1 MAKDRWGRELNTNAP
16 DYIRAS
22 AQRQAERVEAEYGAT
37 AYGSRAYLTPEG
49 AKQMD
54 DYNTAVR
61 MKKYYDDWSGLKYLS
76 KEDEE
81 KRRKQLEA
89 LRNDYSVTSR
99 YNTYSDLLDYGEAQ
113 INSASRYRSY
123 DEWGQSTGDKT
134 YMGNLQ
140 NQLDN
145 LQSKLTTAQQ
155 NMSNMSGNE
164 IMNYLATGE
173 YQNLVKQ
180 QDINNSKL
188 QNAALNV
195 PDDKYLQYD
204 AMSTEELGARKT
216 QLENE
221 KKGGDGNTELSTLVP
236 QLNAAQQQMSNM
248 SGDEI
253 MNYLA
258 TGEYQN
264 LLGKVQGE
272 QKSVDNELRYINS
285 LLETRERQ
293 SIYEGYA
300 KKMNEEDFD
309 GEYDSSIDD
318 LEYRTINNDISGNEI
333 AGATQW
339 KLSHPVGQMS
349 DDERK
354 IYNSIYKNEGKEAAT
369 EFLTFLEKDLNFRQ
383 RIEDEATARE
393 YAQESPWGASFLSVI
408 SRLASPVEAGAQITH
423 LALGDYDENAYYN
436 AASRFTTNVR
446 DQVSRDIA
454 ADSGETWAWVYNT
467 GMSVADNLAQMGLGG
482 GAGTLM
488 MMGTAV
494 FSDALVQGRD
504 AGLSDSEIIADATV
518 RTLIEIATEKIG
530 LDEVMKV
537 VKGAGGMQVLRSAL
551 AEGGEEGLSNIGN
564 LFYDE
569 IKAAVTGNESE
580 IKEEVRKLMDAGYSE
595 SEAAAI
601 VIGNKAK
608 DFGLDVLSGF
618 VSGLA
623 MSGGSYVGSISLE
636 KAERYAKE
644 TFDGSVEKAL
654 TLGDDSDV
662 FKMAEQFQ
670 NEPPTNRMMKE
681 VAKIKLINATD
692 KATTKLLKESTD
704 AYAKELESVDVED
717 LPKKVEEI
725 ANRIVMESK
734 GATQEA
740 STEVE
745 TDEEGNETTKET
757 KEKSDLGKTDI
768 LLAALGAARIRVFE
782 NKLRDQILKTNA
794 TTEEGSVDMAD
805 KILRLGENAT
815 IQLSN
820 GEIIDL
826 NNLDFKGDGALNAA
840 YKNAVQGL
848 RRTSD
853 ANTYIADFKSLNGQ
867 VSAEFFDTLWKT
879 AYKMHGATVE
889 NVKSSEA
896 VATLLSA
903 YEEVA
908 RADGVAFNMGA
919 IETVIKHA
927 QQMGNESAIRVTE
940 ASKKL
945 VNEMAALTNT
955 KVEFVDN
962 LVDKDGNSVQGLY
975 DTETKTI
982 KISTTTRN
990 PATVVFCHELTHA
1003 MQDANP
1009 EVYALYKKAVL
1020 RKLSSNGANYTFI
1033 ETQVKNSYPKREGQ
1047 STEEWMDEVNDEIV
1061 AIASENFLVES
1072 AFVDQLKKN
1081 KNVFRKVR
1089 NVILNRYQRV
1099 GIDIVRN
1106 RMNDMEKEDY
1116 EWFTKLTSL
1125 WVDIASQADLDEA
1138 ALEEYR
1144 KELIG
1149 EEMPNGD
1156 LPKETMEEVKEKVEK
1171 QEMVTPQ
1178 AETQFSREFDDD
1190 FMTKAEKKNLKK
1202 VLVDE
1207 AVLAEARKVRERTKE
1222 LLEQYKQFLPE
1233 DKMGKNWKTKNGSYG
1248 LSGDLGTVCIRSLAV
1263 EPLMDFIAD
1272 KIGHPLTAEE
1282 TQFISQELMS
1292 YTHMPPCIYCYVAMD
1307 RNAKRDYLNRYIN
1320 WREDTIKNFRSGM
1333 SEEEVKE
1340 AFLRYDYK
1348 SGKRT
1353 MKETG
1358 ALRDRFNDWKRMAF
1372 DPSAEKI
1379 SKSDLTSTAK
1389 AEERKKVSAE
1399 YKKQINDAMRYAQ
1412 SASYAKG
1419 VVGYTAYNGDILKWK
1434 QKKIDDLN
1442 SQFGMRMYSFTDYH
1456 PAFVLENMQMI
1467 TDASVMGLKVLA
1479 YTKEVDFARIFMRT
1493 GANINISVTC
1503 QMQKNENGEFVQD
1516 GMMGADWE
1524 AAKKARAESD
1534 KFGGN
1539 VGITF
1544 VAFNDEQVEWACQQD
1559 WVDVVIPFHTVKA
1572 EEFVELNG
1580 FTNYKAVQEETK
1592 KSDFNKDIHKREIM
1606 PEMHGNDFATYQAA
1620 LEENHLNAKFNEK
1633 WYQKWGVN
1641 GDATTQKWYM
1651 KLVNE
1656 TRRSYNDTMPVQ
1668 PIFNY
1673 DAAEESI
1680 RSLDKPYGAPI
1691 GTTAEG
1697 YEDITIEEIAK
1708 DISDKMGSQTF
1719 SDSRFSRD
1727 FEDVGYHAGDLGK
1740 AESLFNQSGSRD
1752 TGHFGTGTY
1761 FVGDEEKIN
1770 RYDYGKRPHEK
1781 VNFEK
1786 YNLFKP
1792 KNYSDASKLHQ
1803 FMRRVDGWIGQY
1815 EGSRSTSEYND
1826 YKEQLEDAT
1835 YEFSDN
1841 GQQET
1846 INDIDAWFFSDFE
1859 AEERRSDSEII
1870 DDVVRLARLTIG
1882 SRDLARVIADHS
1894 NREVYSDGDRLIL
1907 NDGIYE
1913 TEFTPEEYLKRVP
1926 RDMAENIM
1934 DWVSTEA
1941 NDWRSRGLDR
1951 ANDYETWHN
1960 DFEDVANILGVS
1972 IDTLENAITEA
1983 TQEADAINYPESM
1996 TSDSIATRV
2005 MKRLGY
2011 EGVDVRHIN
2020 DMDNTKYGSVIYD
2033 LKGED
2038 LARKQEIGTARFS
2051 KEFDNEYM
2059 ELAQDPEKNAVRLRE
2074 LVKQAAEA
2082 AGYPTHLYHGTDA
2095 FGFTSVDLDAT
2106 GADGFSFWASDNPD
2120 VSGSYTSNGYVRKI
2134 SENNVDNDELLELTE
2149 QQIEDTVDIFRH
2161 LIDTTFSEWYFGQT
2175 DNSYIIDGLY
2185 AANPEAG
2192 YGDGVYDFLDE
2203 IVADAFYQYSDM
2215 DNRDFDEWQ
2224 ESPEGQAIY
2233 DVVVELEGL
2242 LSKYHKV
2249 ENGDT
2254 AGGVYDLYAN
2264 TDNFYTVD
2272 GRNKNWN
2279 NLSLPNIVDRTWIM
2293 FTDDNGEQR
2302 VQYSDN
2308 SGEEQDISYD
2318 EASEMLGWS
2327 LMDKLEVRWFEDD
2340 YGEISTKWD
2349 TENNKLGKP
2358 SKTRDLAAYAR
2369 ENGYD
2374 GVRFHNI
2381 HDNGKYGGN
2390 LASDVY
2396 AFFKPNEQVKS
2407 ADLVTYDDNG
2417 NIIPLSERFNK
2428 TNEDIRYAKEFT
2440 DEETNA
2446 VSSNDI
2452 KRVADVLS
2460 DADVSK
2466 VKLSDEQV
2474 RKIAERILR
2483 GRGSE
2488 YSTDDLAANLKKAFA
2503 YWTQNKGTNYAA
2515 LVQVMQDFMMP
2526 VVESIYDYSGDQRR
2540 RDTLIGTTFVVSEE
2554 AAKKADIKNINR
2566 RLFGYG
2572 IAFTTDAESVSSDRE
2587 VVNLAEN
2594 WYHETT
2600 DGSVE
2605 GVAIDLNID
2614 HTLTDEAE
2622 MVEAIRDFVTTERGE
2637 AATQVVSPQ
2646 FREGYAFDLAL
2657 EAFQEFI
2664 NESRVSID
2672 EISRRANA
2680 DAGKLVRENKSLRS
2694 RNAHLHDRIDQ
2705 LRNEYKEKYLNM
2717 VSKNKD
2723 IVDRKK
2729 SRLQEQ
2735 ADKAKQLD
2743 RLQREW
2749 KRLENYVNKP
2759 NRGRHINA
2767 SYKKYL
2773 EYLAD
2778 MVDLTTNRKSK
2789 RNDALDALADEYRRL
2804 SKLEQYEDR
2813 PYDDTIEMK
2822 LREVNDMVAGRP
2834 IRELNSSEIKEV
2846 VDVVRAF
2853 IKRAT
2858 TMDEFTQKELA
2869 RKYENVQE
2877 ASRQTINNI
2886 DKSRGLTNK
2895 DSLAD
2900 KWLTMQLSPMREVER
2915 LTDFHAD
2922 DPLFLA
2928 AENILRAEIKVNEYK
2943 MNFAL
2948 MFKEMQ
2954 PNQYKRGTD
2963 EWKKAREF
2971 RKRYDKMNET
2981 YVKVRLGGVERE
2993 ITEAQKLELI
3003 MQSRNEDS
3011 MRHILFGG
3019 LLVPDLEQLKKGHW
3033 NTAYTSGTIVR
3044 PFEIEMLRL
3053 SKGLDEFQTWFLEK
3067 SVNYFNYASKLINQT
3082 SFELEGFARAEVE
3095 NYYPIRVA
3103 TNYTSQ
3109 KNYDVLTG
3117 MQDSGE
3123 SIDSDMLKARVK
3135 SKLPIYLNGINQSLQ
3150 RHQNFVSR
3158 YAALAIPMSDFQK
3171 IYGAKVR
3178 EEVPKYYHDVLETIN
3193 GMKGGSLVRDDI
3205 VKDFKEKFFMV
3216 TDSDGNVVTGDLK
3229 NEVLRKGNNKRGS
3242 RVQIGD
3248 NIYSIENNVNEAL
3261 EWSGIASFLENRGK
3275 NVTKADILD
3284 FINNRGIP
3292 ELNPVKNV
3300 LEAKWG
3306 HHATNYLNN
3315 ALKDLAG
3322 NRPMEQGLL
3331 DKARGNAAQAIL
3343 TLNPSVSIKQAA
3355 SFPTAIAEL
3364 DYISVS
3370 HALMRGGRNNWM
3382 LSRADHDLI
3391 NKYTG
3396 VLYGRQMGMTTQEI
3410 AEMSTNPNK
3419 NVINKAMDAVPWLT
3433 NWIQKIDV
3441 ATVGRLWYATEY
3453 WVQRHNQDYKDG
3465 KLKKGSDEYYQ
3476 TVARKFEMVVT
3487 KTQPNYSVF
3496 TRPDIL
3502 RSKNQLT
3509 RAVLMFKTQPLQNFN
3524 IMYESVAR
3532 VNAKIRQYNQ
3542 AKGTPQALAIRGEL
3556 NAAWAKLARSIS
3568 SQLVQTAVF
3577 TGMTFLANALIL
3589 HRWDKYKDEDIN
3601 EVTFASVMEQVMWDY
3616 LGSFFG
3622 NAVGGDWFEDI
3633 ASFVVRRFAF
3643 DEDVMLNGI
3652 SIMGID
3658 SINDTYEL
3666 IDKITKA
3673 FQDGDPTAAWKNVI
3687 KMAQKMSAVWG
3698 IPAENI
3704 LKVFESA
3711 WMYKQD
3717 IFDDYNITDVDR
3729 EGIPVLFNFQE
3740 TTNEQYWNRVKRAYE
3755 QGDTEQ
3761 VKERFEDMI
3770 ESTKSIEE
3778 KKDGTKYTKI
3788 GAAGLLKADDESG
3801 VMEWVSDLYLHGSAS
3816 DKQMVEDWLDDIVE
3830 YNSDPRQSKANK
3842 IKAFYEFQEEELPAE
3857 YQPKDSDA
3865 YLDWEFESYGNQFDK
3880 AFTNYLSG
3888 RDVGTLPTKK
3898 GEGACSTQMARLWQ
3912 NSTDKEAVWRFAVD
3926 VLGYKESGKRTTTKG
3941 WEEKDLS
3948 DRY

>member
-1 MAKDRWGRELNTNAP
+1 MALSEWARSIAE
-16 DYIRAS
+16 
-22 AQRQAERVEAEYGAT
+22 RQAVEKSAKNGEYAAG
-37 AYGSRAYLTPEG
+37 GVHYLDIKDF
-49 AKQMD
+49 AQVANYKAQQKVAD
-54 DYNTAVR
+54 FYNTT
-61 MKKYYDDWSGLKYLS
+61 SGLQWLS
-76 KEDEE
+76 KDDEE
-81 KRRKQLEA
+81 KRRKQLDA
-89 LRNDYSVTSR
+89 LRNDSLVRARKDLMSV
-99 YNTYSDLLDYGEAQ
+99 LDYTDSQ
-113 INSASRYRSY
+113 ISNASRYRSY
-123 DEWGQSTGDKT
+123 DEWGQGTGDKT
-134 YMGNLQ
+134 YMGQLQ
-140 NQLDN
+140 DQLDGLESQLNELQGKDIN
-145 LQSKLTTAQQ
+145 LLKLGWSNLTKNGDLNGDNPSGKLDLTSAGLKQLFGRDDDSTEAKLADALAQYKSTDSKLKT
-155 NMSNMSGNE
+155 
-164 IMNYLATGE
+164 
-173 YQNLVKQ
+173 
-180 QDINNSKL
+180 
-188 QNAALNV
+188 AALNA
-195 PDDKYLQYD
+195 PSDRYTRFDS
-204 AMSTEELGARKT
+204 MTNEELALAREE
-216 QLENE
+216 LEREYTKDVEENPWKNLTNE
-221 KKGGDGNTELSTLVP
+221 
-236 QLNAAQQQMSNM
+236 QAMQ
-248 SGDEI
+248 I
-253 MNYLA
+253 
-258 TGEYQN
+258 
-264 LLGKVQGE
+264 VQGGGASSLRSE
-272 QKSVDNELRYINS
+272 AKTTPNEIRYIDQ
-285 LLETRERQ
+285 LLERRERQ
-293 SIYEGYA
+293 AAFDELYA
-300 KKMNEEDFD
+300 NKLNDPNFD
-309 GEYDSSIDD
+309 GSYDSNVDD
-318 LEYRTINNDISGNEI
+318 VEYKLVNDKLEGMEAVGSAQYKLNN
-333 AGATQW
+333 
-339 KLSHPVGQMS
+339 PVNQMT
-349 DDERK
+349 DEERS
-354 IYNSIYKNEGKEAAT
+354 IYNSIYKNEGREAAS
-369 EFLTFLEKDLNFRQ
+369 EFLSFLNEDLNLRQ
-383 RIEDEATARE
+383 RLEDEATARE
-393 YAQESPWGASFLSVI
+393 YAQESPVGASFLSVI

-423 LALGDYDENAYYN
+423 LAMGDYDENAYYN

-446 DQVSRDIA
+446 DQVSRDISM
-454 ADSGETWAWVYNT
+454 DSGEAWAWVYNT

-518 RTLIEIATEKIG
+518 RALIEIATEKIG

-537 VKGAGGMQVLRSAL
+537 VKGAGGMQVLRAAL
-551 AEGGEEGLSNIGN
+551 AEGGEEAMSNLGN

-569 IKAAVTGNESE
+569 IKATVTGRESE
-580 IKEEVRKLMDAGYSE
+580 IKEEVEKLMDAGYSE

-608 DFGLDVLSGF
+608 DLGLDTLSGF
-618 VSGLA
+618 VSGFA
-623 MSGGSYVGSISLE
+623 MAGGSYAGSITIE
-636 KAERYAKE
+636 KAERYANE
-644 TFDGSVEKAL
+644 TLEGTIERAL
-654 TLGDDSDV
+654 KQGDDSDV
-662 FKMAEQFQ
+662 YKIAEQLQ
-670 NEPPTNRMMKE
+670 NEPPSNRIAKE
-681 VAKIKLINATD
+681 IAKITLID
-692 KATTKLLKESTD
+692 KMDRATTKLLKESTD
-704 AYAKELESVDVED
+704 AYAKELESVDVEE

-725 ANRIVMESK
+725 ANRIFMESK

-740 STEVE
+740 STEV
-745 TDEEGNETTKET
+745 DEEGNETKET

-768 LLAALGAARIRVFE
+768 LLAALGMARTRVFQ

-867 VSAEFFDTLWKT
+867 VSAQFFDTLWKT
-879 AYKMHGATVE
+879 AHKMYGATVE

-908 RADGVAFNMGA
+908 RAEGVAFDMSA
-919 IETVIKHA
+919 IDTVIKHA
-927 QQMGNESAIRVTE
+927 QQMGSESAIKVTE

-1003 MQDANP
+1003 LQDSNP
-1009 EVYALYKKAVL
+1009 TVYKFYKQAVL
-1020 RKLSSNGANYTFI
+1020 TKLQENTANYTFI
-1033 ETQVKNSYPKREGQ
+1033 EEQVKKAYGEETSRE
-1047 STEEWMDEVNDEIV
+1047 EIEDEIV

-1072 AFVDQLKKN
+1072 AFVDRLKKN
-1081 KNVFRKVR
+1081 KNLFRKIR
-1089 NVILNRYQRV
+1089 GVILNRYQRV
-1099 GIDIVRN
+1099 GMDIVRN
-1106 RMNDMEKEDY
+1106 RMNDVSKEDY
-1116 EWFTKLTSL
+1116 EWYKKLTEL
-1125 WVDIASQADLDEA
+1125 WVDMATEGEITEA
-1138 ALEEYR
+1138 IRGEYR
-1144 KELIG
+1144 AELFG
-1149 EEMPNGD
+1149 DTMPNGELTD
-1156 LPKETMEEVKEKVEK
+1156 EAKENVKEKVEK
-1171 QEMVTPQ
+1171 QEIVTPQ
-1178 AETQFSREFDDD
+1178 AETQFSREFDAD
-1190 FMTKAEKKNLKK
+1190 FMDFADAKNIMSDTEYRKYKQIRKSKGEVKAQEYLDEIKDKVRNNLKK
-1202 VLVDE
+1202 AAREALVDE
-1207 AVLAEARKVRERTKE
+1207 ATMQKAREVRNNTKQ
-1222 LLEQYKQFLPE
+1222 LLEQYKRFLPE
-1233 DKMGKNWKTKNGSYG
+1233 DKMGKDWKTKNGSYDI
-1248 LSGDLGTVCIRSLAV
+1248 SGDLGTVCVRSLAV

-1272 KIGHPLTAEE
+1272 RIGHPLTAEE
-1282 TQFISQELMS
+1282 TTFISQELMN
-1292 YTHMPPCIYCYVAMD
+1292 YTHVPPCVYCYVAMD
-1307 RNAKRDYLNRYIN
+1307 RNAKRDFLNAFIN
-1320 WREDTIKNFRSGM
+1320 WREDTISNFRSGM
-1333 SEEEVKE
+1333 AEEDVKK
-1340 AFLRYDYK
+1340 AFLKYNYK
-1348 SGKRT
+1348 SGSRT
-1353 MKETG
+1353 M
-1358 ALRDRFNDWKRMAF
+1358 NDKLKARYNLWKKMAF
-1372 DPSAEKI
+1372 DPSYEKI
-1379 SKSDLTSTAK
+1379 SKADLTSVERM
-1389 AEERKKVSAE
+1389 EERSKVSKSFAE
-1399 YKKQINDAMRYAQ
+1399 QIKDAQDYAQ

-1419 VVGYTAYNGDILKWK
+1419 VIGYTAYNNEILNWTPKR
-1434 QKKIDDLN
+1434 IRDLN
-1442 SQFGMRMYSFTDYH
+1442 AQYGMRMYSFTDYH

-1467 TDASVMGLKVLA
+1467 TDAAVKGLKVLA
-1479 YTKEVDFARIFMRT
+1479 YTKEIDFARIFMRT
-1493 GANINISVTC
+1493 GANINISIFAQSKMVDGT
-1503 QMQKNENGEFVQD
+1503 FHQD

-1524 AAKKARAESD
+1524 QAKKARAESN
-1534 KFGGN
+1534 KYGGN
-1539 VGITF
+1539 VGITM
-1544 VAFNDEQVEWACQQD
+1544 VAINDEQVEWACQQD
-1559 WVDVVIPFHTVKA
+1559 WIDVVIPFHTVKA
-1572 EEFVELNG
+1572 EQFADLNKWQNFKG
-1580 FTNYKAVQEETK
+1580 VQEEKKLT
-1592 KSDFNKDIHKREIM
+1592 KSDADYWAEDESWTPGDWKAGMKKEIM
-1606 PEMHGNDFATYQAA
+1606 PQDHGNDYDTYIQACKD
-1620 LEENHLNAKFNEK
+1620 NHLKPKFEK

-1641 GDATTQKWYM
+1641 GDATTRNWYM
-1651 KLVNE
+1651 KLVVE
-1656 TRRSYNDTMPVQ
+1656 TRRSYTETLPVQ
-1668 PIFNY
+1668 PIFNE
-1673 DAAEESI
+1673 AAVEESI
-1680 RSLDKPYGAPI
+1680 RKMNKPYDAPI
-1691 GTTAEG
+1691 GATAEG
-1697 YEDITIEEIAK
+1697 YEDITIEEIASE
-1708 DISDKMGSQTF
+1708 ISEKMGSQTF
-1719 SDSRFSRD
+1719 DNSRLSRG

-1740 AESLFNQSGSRD
+1740 AESLFDQSGSRD

-1761 FVGDEEKIN
+1761 FVGNEEQIN
-1770 RYDYGKRPHEK
+1770 RHDYGKRPHEK

-1792 KNYSDASKLHQ
+1792 KNYSDANKLHQ

-1815 EGSRSTSEYND
+1815 EGARSASEYNN
-1826 YKEQLEDAT
+1826 YKGQLEDAT

-1846 INDIDAWFFSDFE
+1846 IDDIDAWFFSDFE
-1859 AEERRSDSEII
+1859 AGERRSDSEII

-1894 NREVYSDGDRLIL
+1894 NREVYSDGDSLIL

-1951 ANDYETWHN
+1951 ARDYETWHN

-2020 DMDNTKYGSVIYD
+2020 DMDNTMYGSVIYD

-2051 KEFDNEYM
+2051 
-2059 ELAQDPEKNAVRLRE
+2059 
-2074 LVKQAAEA
+2074 
-2082 AGYPTHLYHGTDA
+2082 
-2095 FGFTSVDLDAT
+2095 
-2106 GADGFSFWASDNPD
+2106 
-2120 VSGSYTSNGYVRKI
+2120 
-2134 SENNVDNDELLELTE
+2134 
-2149 QQIEDTVDIFRH
+2149 
-2161 LIDTTFSEWYFGQT
+2161 
-2175 DNSYIIDGLY
+2175 
-2185 AANPEAG
+2185 
-2192 YGDGVYDFLDE
+2192 
-2203 IVADAFYQYSDM
+2203 
-2215 DNRDFDEWQ
+2215 
-2224 ESPEGQAIY
+2224 
-2233 DVVVELEGL
+2233 
-2242 LSKYHKV
+2242 
-2249 ENGDT
+2249 
-2254 AGGVYDLYAN
+2254 
-2264 TDNFYTVD
+2264 
-2272 GRNKNWN
+2272 
-2279 NLSLPNIVDRTWIM
+2279 
-2293 FTDDNGEQR
+2293 
-2302 VQYSDN
+2302 
-2308 SGEEQDISYD
+2308 
-2318 EASEMLGWS
+2318 
-2327 LMDKLEVRWFEDD
+2327 
-2340 YGEISTKWD
+2340 
-2349 TENNKLGKP
+2349 
-2358 SKTRDLAAYAR
+2358 
-2369 ENGYD
+2369 
-2374 GVRFHNI
+2374 
-2381 HDNGKYGGN
+2381 
-2390 LASDVY
+2390 
-2396 AFFKPNEQVKS
+2396 
-2407 ADLVTYDDNG
+2407 
-2417 NIIPLSERFNK
+2417 
-2428 TNEDIRYAKEFT
+2428 KEFT

-2503 YWTQNKGTNYAA
+2503 YWTQHKGTNYAA

-2680 DAGKLVRENKSLRS
+2680 DAGKLVRENKNLRS

-2717 VSKNKD
+2717 VAKNKD
-2723 IVDRKK
+2723 IIDRKK
-2729 SRLQEQ
+2729 SSLQEQ

-2749 KRLENYVNKP
+2749 KRLDNYVNKP
-2759 NRGRHINA
+2759 NKGRHINA

-2773 EYLAD
+2773 EYIAD

-2846 VDVVRAF
+2846 VDVIRAF

-2858 TMDEFTQKELA
+2858 TMDEFTQRELA
-2869 RKYENVQE
+2869 RKYETVQE

-2886 DKSRGLTNK
+2886 NKSRGLTNK

-2954 PNQYKRGTD
+2954 PNQYKKGTD
-2963 EWKKAREF
+2963 EWRKAKEF

-3053 SKGLDEFQTWFLEK
+3053 SKGLDEFQKWFLDR
-3067 SVNYFNYASKLINQT
+3067 SVKYFDYASKLINQT

-3123 SIDSDMLKARVK
+3123 SIDSDLLKARVK

-3178 EEVPKYYHDVLETIN
+3178 EEAPKYYHDVLETIN
-3193 GMKGGSLVRDDI
+3193 SMKGGSLIRDDI

-3216 TDSDGNVVTGDLK
+3216 TDADGNVVTGELK
-3229 NEVLRKGNNKRGS
+3229 KEVLKAGNNKRGT

-3248 NIYSIENNVNEAL
+3248 NTYNIENNVNEAL
-3261 EWSGIASFLENRGK
+3261 EWSGITLFLENRGK
-3275 NVTKADILD
+3275 NVTKGDILD
-3284 FINNRGIP
+3284 FINNRGTP
-3292 ELNPVKNV
+3292 ELNPVKTV

-3322 NRPMEQGLL
+3322 NRPVEQGLL

-3370 HALMRGGRNNWM
+3370 HALMRGGRHNWM

-3410 AEMSTNPNK
+3410 AEMSTNTNK
-3419 NVINKAMDAVPWLT
+3419 NAINKAMDAVPWLT

-3453 WVQRHNQDYKDG
+3453 WVQRHNQDYKSG

-3476 TVARKFEMVVT
+3476 VVARKFEMVVT

-3509 RAVLMFKTQPLQNFN
+3509 RAVMMFKTQPLQNFN

-3542 AKGTPQALAIRGEL
+3542 VKGTPQANAVRGEL

-3568 SQLVQTAVF
+3568 SQLLQTAVF

-3589 HRWDKYKDEDIN
+3589 HRWDKYKDEEIN

-3622 NAVGGDWFEDI
+3622 NAVGGDWFEDVAEYVI
-3633 ASFVVRRFAF
+3633 RKFAF

-3652 SIMGID
+3652 SVMGID
-3658 SINDTYEL
+3658 TINDTYEL
-3666 IDKITKA
+3666 IEKITKGI
-3673 FQDGDPTAAWKNVI
+3673 QNGDPTAAWKNVI
-3687 KMAQKMSAVWG
+3687 KMAQKMAAVWG

-3711 WMYKQD
+3711 WLYKQD
-3717 IFDDYNITDVDR
+3717 IFDDYELTDVNR

-3740 TTNEQYWNRVKRAYE
+3740 TNTTQYWNRVIRAYE
-3755 QGDTEQ
+3755 EGDAEL
-3761 VKERFEDMI
+3761 VKERFKDMI
-3770 ESTKSIEE
+3770 ENTTETETDENGKE
-3778 KKDGTKYTKI
+3778 KTKI
-3788 GAAGLLKADDESG
+3788 KAVGALSKDDTEG
-3801 VMEWVSDLYLHGSAS
+3801 IMEWVANKYINGTATE
-3816 DKQMVEDWLDDIVE
+3816 KRMVEEWLE
-3830 YNSDPRQSKANK
+3830 ELYQYSGKPEQS
-3842 IKAFYEFQEEELPAE
+3842 IKSKKRSFYEFLGEEDKMPVELKTDDELTPAE
-3857 YQPKDSDA
+3857 LEARKEQKKEEKWQETVA
-3865 YLDWEFESYGNQFDK
+3865 TVK
-3880 AFTNYLSG
+3880 ASVSPMSTAVSNWSSG
-3888 RDVGTLPTKK
+3888 RGYSLPIEK
-3898 GEGACSTQMARLWQ
+3898 GDDGCGAVMAWVYQ
-3912 NSTDKEAVWRFAVD
+3912 NSSDKEAVKRFAVE
-3926 VLGYKESGKRTTTKG
+3926 VMGYSQKAINRTASE
-3941 WEEKDLS
+3941 WANKDLS
-3948 DRY
+3948 DFK